1 MNVKVIFGSS
11 TGNTES
17 AANAIAGEF
26 DGAEVVNVSNAS
38 AADIE
43 SADLLILGSSTW
55 GVGDLQDDWDGSL
68 DLLDSP
74 ALHGKIVALFG
85 LGDQTGFSD
94 SYLDAVGTLYDKVKA
109 AGAEVIGSWS
119 TDGYEHTGST
129 AERDGVFVG
138 LALDDD
144 NESGLTAERI
154 STWCGQLKKRIG

>member
-17 AANAIAGEF
+17 AANAIAGEL
-26 DGAEVVNVSNAS
+26 GGEAVNVSSAS

-43 SADLLILGSSTW
+43 GADLLVLGSSTW
-55 GVGDLQDDWDGSL
+55 GVGDLQDDWEGSL
-68 DLLDSP
+68 TLLDSP
-74 ALHGKIVALFG
+74 ALSDKKVALFG
-85 LGDQTGFSD
+85 LGDQSGFGD
-94 SYLDAVGTLYDKVKA
+94 SYIDAVGTLYDKVKA

-129 AERDGVFVG
+129 AERDGMFVG

-154 STWCGQLKKRIG
+154 STWCGQLKEQIG